1 MPWGLTLV
9 GGAGGRI
16 FLVDA
21 PSSLAVL
28 KMFQAHAGPVT
39 ALAATGAGVVSGGGD
54 GALKVWR
61 RSPGRNEVDLVHTY
75 SFGGAAAAGAA
86 AGAAAPGAA
95 PGGGGGGGGGGGAT
109 QGRGV
114 MAEIMSGAPARQH
127 DSALPKAL
135 RNAGPPDR
143 DAKLAGG
150 KQRTV
155 GAHGA
160 VRAVALLI
168 G

>member
-1 MPWGLTLV
+1 
-9 GGAGGRI
+9 
-16 FLVDA
+16 
-21 PSSLAVL
+21 
-28 KMFQAHAGPVT
+28 MFQAHAGPVT
-39 ALAATGAGVVSGGGD
+39 ALAATGAGGVSGGGD

-75 SFGGAAAAGAA
+75 SFGGAAAAAA
-86 AGAAAPGAA
+86 AGVA
-95 PGGGGGGGGGGGAT
+95 GGGGGGAT
-109 QGRGV
+109 KGRGV
-114 MAEIMSGAPARQH
+114 MAEIMRGAPARQH

-160 VRAVALLI
+160 VRAIAVLI
-168 G
+168 GSP